1 MIVKQ
6 GGKCSEGGEDC
17 SKEDEEGE
25 KEEVVLTHLSS
36 PVQRV
41 GA

>member
-6 GGKCSEGGEDC
+6 GGKCSEEGEDC
-17 SKEDEEGE
+17 SEEDEEGE

-36 PVQRV
+36 PVQRA